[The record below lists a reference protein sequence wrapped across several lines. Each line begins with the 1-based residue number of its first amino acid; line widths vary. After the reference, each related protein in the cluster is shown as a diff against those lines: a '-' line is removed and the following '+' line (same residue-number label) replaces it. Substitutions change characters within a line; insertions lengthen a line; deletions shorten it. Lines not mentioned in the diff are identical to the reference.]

1 MCYTGNCHGIRQ
13 DTTQSFFQGEPMGKN
28 TNRLSTDLNRFASL
42 ALAVGGRSPRTL
54 NDHPGGAGT
63 DRGKPRVSIGLS

>member
-1 MCYTGNCHGIRQ
+1 
-13 DTTQSFFQGEPMGKN
+13 MGKN